1 MLTSIFDS
9 YLDDDAVAFHPPP
22 WVSVVAVVALT
33 LTLLLAVFIY
43 LGIWLA
49 SIVALSAVI
58 AFVLWLRVG
67 YISPIN
73 RRSLPGHILLIV
85 ALLVHGAEQFKGGY
99 ADVVVT
105 SFPNLI
111 QPPNIITD
119 ASLALSLSLS
129 ATVIW
134 LLGGA
139 MAFYHVRVG
148 GFVVLLLAV
157 WSLVFPVSHVA
168 LPLLSASAPVWV
180 PGMASGL
187 VVIALAFSS
196 LRFTLI
202 QTRRSPL
209 S

>member
-1 MLTSIFDS
+1 MFISIFDS
-9 YLDDDAVAFHPPP
+9 CLDDEPIAFQPPP
-22 WVSVVAVVALT
+22 WISMVAVVALT

-49 SIVALSAVI
+49 VIATLSASI

-67 YISPIN
+67 YTTPIS
-73 RRSLPGHILLIV
+73 RSALPGHILLII
-85 ALLVHGAEQFKGGY
+85 ALLVHGAELFRGGY

-105 SFPNLI
+105 SFPNLL

-139 MAFYHVRVG
+139 MAFYHARVG
-148 GFVVLLLAV
+148 GFVILLLAV
-157 WSLVFPVSHVA
+157 WSLMFPISHLA
-168 LPLLSASAPVWV
+168 IPLLSETAPFWV
-180 PGMASGL
+180 PGMASGI
-187 VVIALAFSS
+187 VVIALAFSF
-196 LRFTLI
+196 LRFTLNK
-202 QTRRSPL
+202 TRRSPL

>member
-9 YLDDDAVAFHPPP
+9 YLDDDTVVFHPPP

-33 LTLLLAVFIY
+33 LTHLLAVFIY

-58 AFVLWLRVG
+58 AFVVWLQVG
-67 YISPIN
+67 YVSPIN
-73 RRSLPGHILLIV
+73 RRSLPGHILLII
-85 ALLVHGAEQFKGGY
+85 ALLVHGAEQFRGGY

-111 QPPNIITD
+111 QPANIITD

-139 MAFYHVRVG
+139 MAFYHARVG
-148 GFVVLLLAV
+148 GFIVLLLAV
-157 WSLVFPVSHVA
+157 WGLVFPLSHFA
-168 LPLLSASAPVWV
+168 LLLLPAPAPVWV

-187 VVIALAFSS
+187 VVIALAFLS
-196 LRFTLI
+196 LRFTLN

>member
-1 MLTSIFDS
+1 MFTTIFDS
-9 YLDDDAVAFHPPP
+9 YLDDDTVVFHPPP
-22 WVSVVAVVALT
+22 WVSIVAVVALT

-49 SIVALSAVI
+49 SIVMLSVVI

-67 YISPIN
+67 YITPIS
-73 RRSLPGHILLIV
+73 RRALPGHILLII
-85 ALLVHGAEQFKGGY
+85 ALLVHGAEQFKWGY

-139 MAFYHVRVG
+139 MAFYHARVG
-148 GFVVLLLAV
+148 GFAILLLAV
-157 WSLVFPVSHVA
+157 WSLVFPFSHVA
-168 LPLLSASAPVWV
+168 LPLLSAAAPVWV

-187 VVIALAFSS
+187 VIVALALSS
-196 LRFTLI
+196 LRFTLN
-202 QTRRSPL
+202 QTRRS
-209 S
+209 SIS

>member
-1 MLTSIFDS
+1 MFKFIFDS
-9 YLDDDAVAFHPPP
+9 HMNDDVIAFHPPP
-22 WVSVVAVVALT
+22 WVSIVAVVTLT

-49 SIVALSAVI
+49 VISTLSATI

-67 YISPIN
+67 YATPIS
-73 RRSLPGHILLIV
+73 RRALPGHILLII
-85 ALLVHGAEQFKGGY
+85 ALLVHGAEQFGGGY

-105 SFPNLI
+105 SFPNLV
-111 QPPNIITD
+111 QPPNIITG

-129 ATVIW
+129 TTVIW

-148 GFVVLLLAV
+148 GFVILLLAV
-157 WSLVFPVSHVA
+157 WSLMFPISHLA
-168 LPLLSASAPVWV
+168 IPLLSETAPFWV
-180 PGMASGL
+180 PGMASGI
-187 VVIALAFSS
+187 VVFILALSS
-196 LRFTLI
+196 LRFTLS
-202 QTRRSPL
+202 QSRRRAL

>member
-9 YLDDDAVAFHPPP
+9 HLDVDTVVFHPPP
-22 WVSVVAVVALT
+22 WVSVVAVVVLT

-49 SIVALSAVI
+49 SIITLSAVI

-85 ALLVHGAEQFKGGY
+85 VLLVHGAEQFRGGY

-111 QPPNIITD
+111 QPPNIIAD
-119 ASLALSLSLS
+119 GSLARSLSLS

-134 LLGGA
+134 LLGAA
-139 MAFYHVRVG
+139 MALYHARVG
-148 GFVVLLLAV
+148 GRHLHL
-157 WSLVFPVSHVA
+157 
-168 LPLLSASAPVWV
+168 
-180 PGMASGL
+180 
-187 VVIALAFSS
+187 
-196 LRFTLI
+196 
-202 QTRRSPL
+202 
-209 S
+209 

>member
-1 MLTSIFDS
+1 MLISIFDS
-9 YLDDDAVAFHPPP
+9 YLDDDAVAFNPPP
-22 WVSVVAVVALT
+22 WVSIVAVVALT

-49 SIVALSAVI
+49 SIVMLSVVL
-58 AFVLWLRVG
+58 AFVLWLTVG
-67 YISPIN
+67 YTTPIS
-73 RRSLPGHILLIV
+73 RRALPSHIVLII
-85 ALLVHGAEQFKGGY
+85 ALLVHGAEQFRGGY

-105 SFPNLI
+105 AFPNLI

-139 MAFYHVRVG
+139 MAFYHARVG
-148 GFVVLLLAV
+148 GFAILLLAV
-157 WSLVFPVSHVA
+157 WSLVFPLSHVA
-168 LPLLSASAPVWV
+168 LPLLSSTAPVWV
-180 PGMASGL
+180 PGMASGF

-196 LRFTLI
+196 LRFTLNL
-202 QTRRSPL
+202 TRRRPL